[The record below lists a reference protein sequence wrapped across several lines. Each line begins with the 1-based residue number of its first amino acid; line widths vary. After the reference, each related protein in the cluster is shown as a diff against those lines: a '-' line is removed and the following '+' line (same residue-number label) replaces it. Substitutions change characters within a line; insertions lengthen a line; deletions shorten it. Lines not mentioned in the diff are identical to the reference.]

1 MLKNIRVKVKL
12 IAAFLI
18 MACLIG
24 IVGGIG
30 IFSLNDIGEDA
41 EAIYTQN
48 LRSVYILTDMK
59 QNLTEIKSN
68 VLSLIYVRDS
78 SKRFELEKIIRDNQ
92 DEDNEYISEFE
103 KLPIGDDE
111 KKVYD
116 TFINL
121 LQQYRPLR
129 EEVIKLVDAGNFA
142 GAEEKYSDLSKIRE
156 LMFDTLDTL
165 IEKNLNDAKSVN
177 NKIHSINEE
186 LNIVI
191 WTITILGF
199 AVAAFLGILMTN
211 DISKPL
217 EKIRYYAMRLASY
230 DFSTP
235 ISITRKDE
243 FGKTGIQ
250 LNKAQENVNNL
261 VKIIQGKSQDIGASS
276 EELSATVEE
285 LASKAIS
292 IDEAVNNITNN
303 MQESSLRTEE
313 MSASIQEVDS
323 SINILSQKAM
333 DGSTN
338 SNAAKERAIEV
349 KINSQKALKEVKEI
363 AFEKEQRMIKVIEDG
378 KVVNN
383 IKVMADT
390 IADIAEQT
398 NLLALNATIE
408 ASRAGEFGKGFAV
421 VSEEVK
427 TLAEQSAEAVKNIQE
442 TINKVQETFI
452 NSIDT
457 GNEIVQF
464 LNKDINLQ
472 FKEYEQ
478 TGNKYYND
486 SDFVSNMSEEIAA
499 MSEEVAATVGQ
510 VSEAVQNMAGVSQ
523 KSSENAE
530 VIRESMN
537 ETTKALEQVAMT
549 AQSQAELA
557 QNLNEVIQKFK
568 I

>member
-30 IFSLNDIGEDA
+30 IFLLNDIGEDA

-68 VLSLIYVRDS
+68 VLSLIYVRNS

-129 EEVIKLVDAGNFA
+129 EEVIKLVDVGNFA

-408 ASRAGEFGKGFAV
+408 AARAGEFGKGFTV

-478 TGNKYYND
+478 IGNKYYND

-499 MSEEVAATVGQ
+499 MSEEEAATVGQ